1 MVKTY
6 LHPDDYFYA
15 ERFAEYFLEDPCI
28 TTDLKLLNET
38 VKLVFSLAKNSRTAI
53 HTIDKLKGIY
63 LMCESK
69 DVQTIQL
76 AKSLILDGFIS
87 INEYIYSLFLRCIKY
102 NLFTNEDYLCLFNA
116 NVSGSFLQTLSN
128 ICLLPKEHGKQVINF
143 LNERHGNENII

>member
-38 VKLVFSLAKNSRTAI
+38 AKLIYSLAENRFTKIYTTDELKN
-53 HTIDKLKGIY
+53 IY

-69 DVQTIQL
+69 DIQTIQL
-76 AKSLILDGFIS
+76 AKSLILKGFIS
-87 INEYIYSLFLRCIKY
+87 MNQFIYLLFLNCMKY

-116 NVSGSFLQTLSN
+116 NIPGSLLQTLSN
-128 ICLLPKEHGKQVINF
+128 ISLLSKNHGQQVINF
-143 LNERHGNENII
+143 LNERHRNENAV

>member
-15 ERFAEYFLEDPCI
+15 EYFNNYFLEYPYI
-28 TTDLKLLNET
+28 TTDLNLLNET
-38 VKLVFSLAKNSRTAI
+38 AKLVFSLVKNSRTII
-53 HTIDKLKGIY
+53 HTIDQLKDIY

-69 DVQTIQL
+69 DIQVIQL

-128 ICLLPKEHGKQVINF
+128 ICLLPKQHGQHVINF
-143 LNERHGNENII
+143 LNERYYNENAV